1 MVFDVYSGTKP
12 NGELEVM
19 AILPDE
25 IGKVADDEDNHIV
38 GPEDFFVPGT
48 TEIEKLGQIQV
59 LGDTHLLDGY
69 FSVKS

>member
-1 MVFDVYSGTKP
+1 MLDYDIWSGRKP
-12 NGELEVM
+12 NTDLEFL
-19 AILPDE
+19 AISPDE
-25 IGKVADDEDNHIV
+25 LNDPDIS

-59 LGDTHLLDGY
+59 TGDIHLLDGT